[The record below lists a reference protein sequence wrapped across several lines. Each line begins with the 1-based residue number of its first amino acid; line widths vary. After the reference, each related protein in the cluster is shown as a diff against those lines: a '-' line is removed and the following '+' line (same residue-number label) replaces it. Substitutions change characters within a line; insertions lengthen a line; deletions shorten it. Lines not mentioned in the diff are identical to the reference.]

1 MKRTR
6 IIILVLLIALVG
18 SMTITNY
25 ADVPTYQYTGTI
37 ENGHTYNGTG
47 VAKFQMTDGYT
58 AFCVDVN
65 TVIQK
70 NQDYIKMALEEASVM
85 GVLTHPE
92 RVRAILNYSWNK
104 SGKDEI
110 TGIQYALWHYMNGHS
125 LPNSASNAVKAI
137 YQKLLDESQT
147 PSIPASQETIGNV
160 LSVTLPAES
169 VIEVPLFYFNAETSL
184 GTEMM
189 FAVKKN
195 GSALASDKYA
205 ITDKGNGLFEFVW
218 NEDFADGVE
227 IEVTVTTLQN
237 KAVNAWVF
245 FSIDKHGNIDKNLS
259 QTVAGLKPTESFQS
273 QKFSVTTYVKPTT
286 TPPPPTTTT
295 TTTEPET
302 TTTTTTEPETTTTT
316 TEPLATTTT
325 TTEPETT
332 TTTTEPETTTTTTE
346 PPTTTT
352 TEPETTTTTTEPE
365 TTPTEPSVTTT
376 VPPATTTV
384 PSEPDEFPVTGEG
397 SYLVRAGI
405 AFMCVGVLGLAIAFG
420 LKRKAR

>member
-1 MKRTR
+1 M
-6 IIILVLLIALVG
+6 L
-18 SMTITNY
+18 TIT
-25 ADVPTYQYTGTI
+25 P
-37 ENGHTYNGTG
+37 
-47 VAKFQMTDGYT
+47 
-58 AFCVDVN
+58 
-65 TVIQK
+65 
-70 NQDYIKMALEEASVM
+70 
-85 GVLTHPE
+85 
-92 RVRAILNYSWNK
+92 
-104 SGKDEI
+104 
-110 TGIQYALWHYMNGHS
+110 
-125 LPNSASNAVKAI
+125 
-137 YQKLLDESQT
+137 
-147 PSIPASQETIGNV
+147 
-160 LSVTLPAES
+160 PAES

-245 FSIDKHGNIDKNLS
+245 FSIDKNGNIDKNLS

-273 QKFSVTTYVKPTT
+273 QKFSVITYVKPTT
-286 TPPPPTTTT
+286 TPSPPTTTT

-302 TTTTTTEPETTTTT
+302 
-316 TEPLATTTT
+316 
-325 TTEPETT
+325 TT

-384 PSEPDEFPVTGEG
+384 PSEPDEFPITGEG

-405 AFMCVGVLGLAIAFG
+405 AFMCVGVLGLAVAFG